1 MKSFKK
7 FGNKRVAAGL
17 LSAAMVLS
25 MVPMSPAR
33 AETQDDSSQLY
44 NYVQTDGENLGNN
57 IALKATAGA
66 SYTNVWGISPDAM
79 NDGKL
84 ATSDP
89 YSSWNSWGTDDS
101 SYPVTTSLTWE
112 SEQVITGM
120 RVIWWADNATINAN
134 ANVTFPKSAALYYV
148 DSEGNEHQITGM
160 TNEKGMPTDE
170 VGVEVDSSSNNGIN
184 GNNKYWNYVEFAE
197 PITTTQLLMKVQRNG
212 SGTNGVGISEWEAF
226 GYQTIASGTN
236 VAGEASVTTSYTNT
250 TLPDNAE
257 AAINDGTLADG
268 NWTTWNTWSESGD
281 VEYPVTVDLDWGN
294 ATYDISSVRVMWWSD
309 NGGVQFPASCQLQW
323 YNERSKEIGRAHV

>member
-33 AETQDDSSQLY
+33 AESQDSGTLY
-44 NYVQTDGENLGNN
+44 NYLQAGEEDLGNN

-66 SYTNVWGISPDAM
+66 SYTNVWGISPNAM

-134 ANVTFPKSAALYYV
+134 ANVTFPKSATLYYV

-184 GNNKYWNYVEFAE
+184 GNNQYWNYVEF
-197 PITTTQLLMKVQRNG
+197 
-212 SGTNGVGISEWEAF
+212 S
-226 GYQTIASGTN
+226 
-236 VAGEASVTTSYTNT
+236 
-250 TLPDNAE
+250 
-257 AAINDGTLADG
+257 
-268 NWTTWNTWSESGD
+268 
-281 VEYPVTVDLDWGN
+281 
-294 ATYDISSVRVMWWSD
+294 
-309 NGGVQFPASCQLQW
+309 
-323 YNERSKEIGRAHV
+323 